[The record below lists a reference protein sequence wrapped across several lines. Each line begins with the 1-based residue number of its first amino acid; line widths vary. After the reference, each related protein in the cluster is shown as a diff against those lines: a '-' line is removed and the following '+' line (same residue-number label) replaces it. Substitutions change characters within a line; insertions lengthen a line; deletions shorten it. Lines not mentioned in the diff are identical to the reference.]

1 MKHLCQGTKCHTHET
16 QSRIRGVK
24 GNKVLRTRTARYDI
38 NDRTHPRYDWA
49 MDWEFYFCD
58 ERCLQDWLST
68 HLTNLMNVVGIKK
81 IPQETPIDVKQ
92 ETKEGWNGQM
102 YIQKQIVVRA

>member
-1 MKHLCQGTKCHTHET
+1 MKHLCQGTKCHTYET

-24 GNKVLRTRTARYDI
+24 GNKVLRTRTARYDMETVH
-38 NDRTHPRYDWA
+38 NDWA
-49 MDWEFYFCD
+49 MDWEYYFCD
-58 ERCLQDWLST
+58 ERCLQDWLNT
-68 HLTNLMNVVGIKK
+68 HLTNLMNSVGIKK

-102 YIQKQIVVRA
+102 YIEKQIVVRA

>member
-16 QSRIRGVK
+16 QSRIRGIK
-24 GNKVLRTRTARYDI
+24 GNKVLRTRTARYDME
-38 NDRTHPRYDWA
+38 RAHSDWA
-49 MDWEFYFCD
+49 MDWEYYFCD
-58 ERCLQDWLST
+58 ERCLQDWLNT

>member
-1 MKHLCQGTKCHTHET
+1 MKHLCQGTKCHTYET

-24 GNKVLRTRTARYDI
+24 GNKVLRTRTARYDME
-38 NDRTHPRYDWA
+38 TVHSDWT
-49 MDWEFYFCD
+49 MDWEYYFCD
-58 ERCLQDWLST
+58 ERCLQDWLNT
-68 HLTNLMNVVGIKK
+68 HLTNLMSAVGIKK

-102 YIQKQIVVRA
+102 YIEKQIVVRA

>member
-1 MKHLCQGTKCHTHET
+1 MKHLCQGTKCHTYET

-24 GNKVLRTRTARYDI
+24 GNKVLRTRTARYDTEVP
-38 NDRTHPRYDWA
+38 NEWVR
-49 MDWEFYFCD
+49 DWETFFCD

-92 ETKEGWNGQM
+92 ETRQGWNGQM
-102 YIQKQIVVRA
+102 YVEKQIVVRA